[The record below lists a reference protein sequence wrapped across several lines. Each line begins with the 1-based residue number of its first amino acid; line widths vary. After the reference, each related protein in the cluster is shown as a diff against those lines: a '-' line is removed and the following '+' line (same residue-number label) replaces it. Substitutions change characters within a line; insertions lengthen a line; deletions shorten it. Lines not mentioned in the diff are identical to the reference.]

1 MKVLCYDSEF
11 DVPEVLID
19 KFIKDFECLPGS
31 GNRESVLQLRSA
43 IDDILDI
50 VAEEPEILHE
60 KEYMSDFVR
69 ALAIQEAMA
78 TLGILHD
85 A

>member
-11 DVPEVLID
+11 DVPESLID

-31 GNRESVLQLRSA
+31 GNRESVLQLRNA
-43 IDDILDI
+43 VDEILDL

>member
-1 MKVLCYDSEF
+1 MKVLCYESEF

-31 GNRESVLQLRSA
+31 GNRESVLQLRNTVGE
-43 IDDILDI
+43 ILDL

-60 KEYMSDFVR
+60 KEYISDFVR

-78 TLGILHD
+78 TLGLLHD

>member
-1 MKVLCYDSEF
+1 MKVLCYESEF

-31 GNRESVLQLRSA
+31 GNRESVLQLRNTVGE
-43 IDDILDI
+43 ILDM

-60 KEYMSDFVR
+60 REYMSDFVR

-78 TLGILHD
+78 TLGLLHD

>member
-11 DVPEVLID
+11 DVPESLID

-43 IDDILDI
+43 IDDILDM

-78 TLGILHD
+78 TLGLLHD

>member
-1 MKVLCYDSEF
+1 MKVLCYESEF

-31 GNRESVLQLRSA
+31 GNRESVLQLRNTVGE
-43 IDDILDI
+43 ILDL

>member
-1 MKVLCYDSEF
+1 MKVLCYESEF

-31 GNRESVLQLRSA
+31 GNRESVLQLRNTVGE
-43 IDDILDI
+43 ILDL

-60 KEYMSDFVR
+60 KEYLSDFVR

>member
-1 MKVLCYDSEF
+1 MKVLCYESEF

-31 GNRESVLQLRSA
+31 GNRESVLQLRNTVGE
-43 IDDILDI
+43 ILDL

-60 KEYMSDFVR
+60 KEYLSDFVR

-78 TLGILHD
+78 TLGLLHD